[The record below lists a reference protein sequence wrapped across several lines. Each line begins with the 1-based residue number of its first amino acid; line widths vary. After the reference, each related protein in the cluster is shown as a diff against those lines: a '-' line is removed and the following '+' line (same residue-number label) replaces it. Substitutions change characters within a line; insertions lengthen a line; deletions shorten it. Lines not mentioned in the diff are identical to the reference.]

1 MTGRTTMDVMAELAL
16 LRQNNNGVI
25 ELRQA
30 QERGV
35 TLAQL
40 SRLVADHK
48 LKRLDRNRYILP
60 LERNDDMVVMARMD
74 RRAMFSHETALYLHG
89 LLAEQPEQMAITL
102 PSGHKPDPVVRAEC
116 KLYYIGEPLMNLGT
130 TLLPSPQGNL
140 VPAYDLERTICDVA
154 RSRARVGM
162 DIFLDAMVKYAAN
175 PQKDLARLHD
185 YSDQLMVTSMVR
197 SYLDPLLSANE
208 TF

>member
-1 MTGRTTMDVMAELAL
+1 MDVMAELAL
-16 LRQNNNGVI
+16 LRQTNNGVI
-25 ELRQA
+25 ELRAA

-40 SRLVADHK
+40 SRLVAEHK

-74 RRAMFSHETALYLHG
+74 RRAVFSHETALHLHG
-89 LLAEQPEQMAITL
+89 LLADPPDQIAITL
-102 PSGHKPDPVVRAEC
+102 PSGHKPDPIVRAEC
-116 KLYYIGEPLMNLGT
+116 KLYYIGDPLMNMGA
-130 TLLPSPQGNL
+130 TLLASPQDNL
-140 VPAYDLERTICDVA
+140 IPGYDLERTICDVA

-162 DIFLDAMVKYAAN
+162 DIFLDAMVKYATH
-175 PQKDLARLHD
+175 PQKDLKKLHE
-185 YSDQLMVTSMVR
+185 YADQLAVTSMVR
-197 SYLDPLLSANE
+197 SYLDPLLAANE